1 MTEYGVKEDDVISGM
16 TIGNP
21 DLINQIIFKEDAKV
35 ITW

>member
-21 DLINQIIFKEDAKV
+21 DQINQIVFNDDAKV

>member
-1 MTEYGVKEDDVISGM
+1 MTEYGVKEDDVISRM

-21 DLINQIIFKEDAKV
+21 DLINRIIFKDDAKV